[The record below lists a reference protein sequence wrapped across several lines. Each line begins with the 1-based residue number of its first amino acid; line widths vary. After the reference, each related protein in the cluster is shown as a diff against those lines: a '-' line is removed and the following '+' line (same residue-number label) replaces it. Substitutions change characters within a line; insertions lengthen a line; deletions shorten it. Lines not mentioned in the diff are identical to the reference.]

1 MLNRALL
8 IPAVLLAL
16 AVGGTIWAQDTDRQ
30 SPQADR
36 RDRPAEDR
44 PDARRSPERRPD
56 RQWNR
61 HRDDHPGH
69 EGGRIRRLTEAQ
81 EAQLLQ
87 ALQQRDPNT
96 YQRLR
101 RMRETHPRRYRMF
114 IRRAWSWYQRWKD
127 MPPAVQDAFIRLRAG
142 RVRVWR
148 LAQAVHRA
156 EDEQT
161 RSALKGRL
169 REMLNEL
176 YDDRQAVMKHRVEQL
191 EQQLAQLKQRL
202 ADQSSRRE
210 KVIDDQM
217 ERILQAR
224 PPRRKAEGG
233 DKAADGAIDS
243 PQP

>member
-1 MLNRALL
+1 M
-8 IPAVLLAL
+8 
-16 AVGGTIWAQDTDRQ
+16 
-30 SPQADR
+30 
-36 RDRPAEDR
+36 
-44 PDARRSPERRPD
+44 
-56 RQWNR
+56 
-61 HRDDHPGH
+61 
-69 EGGRIRRLTEAQ
+69 RRLTEAQ

-114 IRRAWSWYQRWKD
+114 IRRAWAWYQRWKD

-169 REMLNEL
+169 REMLGEL

-191 EQQLAQLKQRL
+191 EQQLTQLKQRL

-210 KVIDDQM
+210 NVIDDQM
-217 ERILQAR
+217 ERILEAR
-224 PPRRKAEGG
+224 SSPRRADGG
-233 DKAADGAIDS
+233 DEAAAEATDS
-243 PQP
+243 PDP